1 MSDTLRVLLIAASI
15 ICTLYMLRKIAQS
28 KVHIEDSIFWIVGSF
43 FLVLISIFPGV
54 ADWMR
59 DLCGIDTTVHFLF
72 LFMIFI
78 LFVKVFYM
86 TIKISQLEAKIKD
99 LTQRYAIDTISNPQ
113 KEEEENHE
121 K

>member
-1 MSDTLRVLLIAASI
+1 MSPTLRVLLIVASI

-43 FLVLISIFPGV
+43 FLVIISVFPGV

-99 LTQRYAIDTISNPQ
+99 LTQRYAIDNVEN
-113 KEEEENHE
+113 KEEDEVGSHDN
-121 K
+121 